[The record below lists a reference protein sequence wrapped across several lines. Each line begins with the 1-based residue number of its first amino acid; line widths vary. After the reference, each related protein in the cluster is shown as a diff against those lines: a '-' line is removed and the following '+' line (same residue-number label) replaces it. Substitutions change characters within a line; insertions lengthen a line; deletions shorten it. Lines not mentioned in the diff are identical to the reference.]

1 VTEVVPAVDRDEPEP
16 TEESSALPALGPAG
30 WRKEAEVIA
39 VPFVLAHVL
48 SIGGWVL
55 ATVIKRRLRGSS
67 YVPDSYAGV
76 FGWGSWD
83 ARYYHLI
90 AARGYTF
97 ERTGLRFF
105 PLYPLI
111 AKVIRVPLFG
121 QTDLALLITAKVSL
135 VIAAVLLY
143 RLVRLETR
151 DDHVARMAVW
161 FLFLF
166 PGAFVLTWEY
176 SEPTFLALAI
186 GSIYAMRTKRFGWA
200 ALLGVGAGLCR
211 PLGIA
216 LVPAALIEGWRDFPV
231 LGLGERVKRI
241 LAVVSSGI
249 GMLLFL
255 AWTGVTRHDFWAP
268 LTAQNKLR
276 TNESPV
282 QRLVHLAHQMVGSD
296 ALKSGLHVPFIIV
309 FTVLIVI
316 VARRLPLS
324 YAAYAA
330 VVAVLTLSADN
341 LNSLERYGLNA
352 FPLVIG
358 LAMFSRRDERIEWVA
373 IALGAVTCT
382 ALSALALSASYVP

>member
-1 VTEVVPAVDRDEPEP
+1 
-16 TEESSALPALGPAG
+16 
-30 WRKEAEVIA
+30 
-39 VPFVLAHVL
+39 VL

-55 ATVIKRRLRGSS
+55 ATVIKRRLRGPN

-83 ARYYHLI
+83 ARYYHII
-90 AARGYTF
+90 AARGYVF
-97 ERTGLRFF
+97 ERTGIRFF

-111 AKVIRVPLFG
+111 AKVVRVPLLG
-121 QTDLALLITAKVSL
+121 HTDLALIVTAKVSL
-135 VIAAVLLY
+135 VIAGVLLY
-143 RLVRLETR
+143 RLVRFETR
-151 DDHVARMAVW
+151 DDHTARLAVW

-186 GSIYAMRTKRFGWA
+186 GSLYAMRTKRFGWA
-200 ALLGVGAGLCR
+200 AVLGLAAGLCR

-231 LGLGERVKRI
+231 VGLGERVKRI
-241 LAVVSSGI
+241 LAVLSAGA

-255 AWTGVTRHDFWAP
+255 AWSAITRHDFWAP
-268 LTAQNKLR
+268 LTVQNKLR
-276 TNESPV
+276 SNENPYD
-282 QRLVHLAHQMVGSD
+282 RLVRLAHQMVGSD
-296 ALKSGLHVPFIIV
+296 AFKTGLHVPFIIV
-309 FTVLIVI
+309 FFVLLVI

-324 YAAYAA
+324 YAAFAA
-330 VVAVLTLSADN
+330 VVLLLTLSADN

-352 FPLVIG
+352 FPLAIG
-358 LAMFSRRDERIEWVA
+358 LALFSRRDERMEWVA

>member
-1 VTEVVPAVDRDEPEP
+1 VTEVVPEVDDEA
-16 TEESSALPALGPAG
+16 TSLEEAPADQPLGPAG
-30 WRKEAEVIA
+30 WRHEAGVIA
-39 VPFVLAHVL
+39 LPYVLAHVL

-55 ATVIKRRLRGSS
+55 ATVIKRRLRGPN

-83 ARYYHLI
+83 ARYYHII
-90 AARGYTF
+90 AARGYVF
-97 ERTGLRFF
+97 ERTGIRFF

-111 AKVIRVPLFG
+111 AKVVRVPLLG
-121 QTDLALLITAKVSL
+121 HTDLALIVTAKVSL
-135 VIAAVLLY
+135 VIAGVLLY
-143 RLVRLETR
+143 RLVRFETR
-151 DDHVARMAVW
+151 DDHTARLAVW

-186 GSIYAMRTKRFGWA
+186 GSLYAMRTKRFGWA
-200 ALLGVGAGLCR
+200 AVLGLAAGLCR

-231 LGLGERVKRI
+231 VGLGERVKRI
-241 LAVVSSGI
+241 LAVLSAGA

-255 AWTGVTRHDFWAP
+255 AWSGITRHDFWAP
-268 LTAQNKLR
+268 LTVQNKLR
-276 TNESPV
+276 SNENPYD
-282 QRLVHLAHQMVGSD
+282 RLVHLVHQMVGND
-296 ALKSGLHVPFIIV
+296 AFKTGLHVPFIIV
-309 FTVLIVI
+309 FFVLLVI

-324 YAAYAA
+324 YAAFAA
-330 VVAVLTLSADN
+330 VVLLLTLSADN

-352 FPLVIG
+352 FPLAIG
-358 LAMFSRRDERIEWVA
+358 LALFSRRDERMEWVA

>member
-1 VTEVVPAVDRDEPEP
+1 MTEVVPEVDDVATP
-16 TEESSALPALGPAG
+16 TEEPVADAPLGPAG
-30 WRKEAEVIA
+30 WRHEAGVIA
-39 VPFVLAHVL
+39 VPYVLAHVL

-55 ATVIKRRLRGSS
+55 ATVIKRRLKGPH

-83 ARYYHLI
+83 ARYYHII
-90 AARGYTF
+90 AARGYVF
-97 ERTGLRFF
+97 ERTGIRFF

-111 AKVIRVPLFG
+111 AKVVRVPLLG
-121 QTDLALLITAKVSL
+121 HTDLALIVTAKVSL
-135 VIAAVLLY
+135 VIAGVLLY

-151 DDHVARMAVW
+151 DDHTARLAVW

-186 GSIYAMRTKRFGWA
+186 GSLYAMRTKRFGWA
-200 ALLGVGAGLCR
+200 AALGLAAGLCR

-231 LGLGERVKRI
+231 VGLGERVKRI
-241 LAVVSSGI
+241 LAVLSAGA

-255 AWTGVTRHDFWAP
+255 AWSGITRHDFWAP
-268 LTAQNKLR
+268 LTVQNKLR
-276 TNESPV
+276 SNENPYD
-282 QRLVHLAHQMVGSD
+282 RLVRLAHQMVGND
-296 ALKSGLHVPFIIV
+296 AFKTGLHVPFIIV
-309 FTVLIVI
+309 FFVLLVI
-316 VARRLPLS
+316 VARKLPLS
-324 YAAYAA
+324 YAAFAA
-330 VVAVLTLSADN
+330 VVLLLTLSADN

-352 FPLVIG
+352 FPLAIG
-358 LAMFSRRDERIEWVA
+358 LALFSRRDERMEWVA